1 MYMICRIAK
10 ISNII
15 YSYLTILLIF
25 HDHFTKCK
33 QSRDGQGSV
42 QDARQKDIK
51 YFLQG
56 VKRKGESANASRK
69 GKIRKKTEEE
79 STEIDSDIDAS
90 DLEQ

>member
-1 MYMICRIAK
+1 MVKVLSKTPDKRTSK
-10 ISNII
+10 I
-15 YSYLTILLIF
+15 
-25 HDHFTKCK
+25 
-33 QSRDGQGSV
+33 
-42 QDARQKDIK
+42 
-51 YFLQG
+51 FLQG